1 MTSHRPRRIT
11 PSTCALA
18 AVLALGAVAPRAAA
32 QADIPL
38 DGRATWGWRVG
49 PMFEHWSFGCCSD
62 SSVGGSVKTASEWS
76 VPVVALVPIG
86 RNVTI
91 DAYAAW
97 MRGTVTR
104 RDASA
109 GSPQTLQVSGLT
121 DTKLRASVRLG
132 GDAFLATFGVS
143 LPTGKTSLDAE
154 ELAAL
159 QVIGAPAL
167 RMQTPVL
174 GTGWGGTS
182 GLVYTRR
189 IGAWSWGIGG
199 SYEYRGKYSPAQ
211 AASLGLGSG
220 DLELHPGQ
228 AFRLSL
234 GADGLV
240 GQSAMSMSAS
250 STFFTHDQVTL
261 SAGGPVADRVTLG
274 PMFTGEWQLRAAS
287 SLFRE
292 LNVYLFDRYRTK
304 YSRGGAKV
312 DGTDGNELELGAR
325 GLVPLSPTLALV
337 TGARARHYSGLSID
351 NTLATAASASG
362 GIQVGLAWTTGTM
375 VVSPVVGGEI
385 GRIKTGNASLSTHK
399 LEAMFTISPR

>member
-1 MTSHRPRRIT
+1 MTSNRSLRIARG
-11 PSTCALA
+11 TCALA
-18 AVLALGAVAPRAAA
+18 AALALGVVARRAAA
-32 QADIPL
+32 QAEIPL
-38 DGRATWGWRVG
+38 GGRATWGWRVG
-49 PMFEHWSFGCCSD
+49 PAFEHWSFGCCSD
-62 SSVGGSVKTASEWS
+62 SSAGGSVKAASEWT

-97 MRGTVTR
+97 MRGTVTL
-104 RDASA
+104 RDAPA
-109 GSPQTLQVSGLT
+109 GSPQALHVSGLT

-132 GDAFLATFGVS
+132 GDALLATFGVS

-154 ELAAL
+154 ALAAL

-167 RMQTPVL
+167 RMQTPAL

-189 IGAWSWGIGG
+189 IGAWSWGVGG

-220 DLELHPGQ
+220 DVELRPGQ

-240 GQSAMSMSAS
+240 GQSAMSVSVS
-250 STFFTHDQVTL
+250 STFFTQDRMTL
-261 SAGGPVADRVTLG
+261 PGSGPAPDPVTLG

-292 LNVYLFDRYRTK
+292 LNVYAFDRYRTK
-304 YSRGGAKV
+304 YSRSGATV

-337 TGARARHYSGLSID
+337 TGARARHYTGLSVD

-362 GIQVGLAWTTGTM
+362 GIQVGLAWTTGAV
-375 VVSPVVGGEI
+375 VVSPVLGADI
-385 GRIKTGNASLSTHK
+385 GRIKTGNESLSTHK
-399 LEAMFTISPR
+399 LEAMFTINPR